1 MTPLLMLVVLNV
13 GMLMGFV
20 LHTFLD
26 GAHREDASREQAA
39 LVSASGFRDDLLIPI
54 MPSKSRYLH

>member
-1 MTPLLMLVVLNV
+1 MIPLLMLLVLNV

-26 GAHREDASREQAA
+26 GAHREDVGRERA
-39 LVSASGFRDDLLIPI
+39 LFESSSGFRDDLLMPI
-54 MPSKSRYLH
+54 LPAKNRYMH

>member
-1 MTPLLMLVVLNV
+1 VLLLVLNA

-20 LHTFLD
+20 MHTFLD
-26 GAHREDASREQAA
+26 GAHREDDARERNAFQP
-39 LVSASGFRDDLLIPI
+39 SSFREDLLIPI